1 MEPIIQFILTA
12 ASIMAMV
19 IMAGL
24 IFAGLR
30 HIWNGL
36 SEFLDSNKK
45 P

>member
-12 ASIMAMV
+12 TSIMAMV

-24 IFAGLR
+24 IIAGLR

-36 SEFLDSNKK
+36 SDFLNSNKK